1 MSRVMFEG
9 ETAPPR
15 SAAEF
20 FNLSDSADDSRTEL
34 IEDSAAACDEAGV
47 NADSDFKRFMKMPFD
62 PDSADEKSKKLVE
75 LYLLKAKDPA
85 NGRSVSDAR
94 KDLEKHVLECLECE
108 NTDFETVYALSD
120 ALKVFTR
127 KTKPNFQDLPE

>member
-1 MSRVMFEG
+1 
-9 ETAPPR
+9 
-15 SAAEF
+15 
-20 FNLSDSADDSRTEL
+20 
-34 IEDSAAACDEAGV
+34 
-47 NADSDFKRFMKMPFD
+47 MKMPFD

-75 LYLLKAKDPA
+75 LYLLKAKNPA